1 MSELLD
7 IAFISGL
14 IGATMRM
21 ATPIIFAT
29 LGEILSER
37 AGVLNLGIEG
47 IMLMGAMTGFLVTFT
62 SGSIWLGVLA
72 AAGVGMLLGLLMA
85 FLAVYLGLSQ
95 HVSGLGITLFATG
108 LAMFVY
114 RLHFGSPTVPPII
127 EPFKQI
133 SIPLLSKIPV
143 IGPGLFTQYSLTYI
157 AWLLIPILS
166 ILLYRTKI
174 GLKIRTVGE
183 NPVVADTVGVNVL
196 LTRTLCL
203 AAGGALMG
211 VGGAFLTLAHQNM
224 FLIDVIGGR
233 GWVAIAMVIFGN
245 WDPFKGALG
254 ALIFGFL
261 DGLQLRLQGVGVD
274 SLSADHRGPDQC
286 FPQSHRTG
294 GTAEALPPGGKGR
307 LGRSNGD
314 CRMSNAGSGF
324 PAANQSS

>member
-1 MSELLD
+1 MSEIFD

-14 IGATMRM
+14 MGATMRM

-47 IMLMGAMTGFLVTFT
+47 IMLMGAMTGFLFTFT
-62 SGSIWLGVLA
+62 SGSIWLGVFA
-72 AAGVGMLLGLLMA
+72 AACVGMILGMLMA
-85 FLAVYLGLSQ
+85 LLSVNLGLSQ
-95 HVSGLGITLFATG
+95 HVSGLGITLFAAG
-108 LAMFVY
+108 LAMFIY
-114 RLHFGSPTVPPII
+114 RLHFGSPTVPPVI

-133 SIPLLSKIPV
+133 ALPILSKIPL
-143 IGPGLFTQYSLTYI
+143 IGPGLFTQYSLTYV
-157 AWLLIPILS
+157 AWLLVPAMS
-166 ILLYRTKI
+166 ILLYKTKI

-183 NPVVADTVGVNVL
+183 NPVVADTVGVNVT

-203 AAGGALMG
+203 VVGGAFMG

-245 WDPFKGALG
+245 WDPVKGTIG

-261 DGLQLRLQGVGVD
+261 DGLQLRLQGVGLEIPFHIFLMIPYLLTIVALIGV
-274 SLSADHRGPDQC
+274 SRRAAVPAGLLKPYR
-286 FPQSHRTG
+286 REEKG
-294 GTAEALPPGGKGR
+294 G
-307 LGRSNGD
+307 
-314 CRMSNAGSGF
+314 
-324 PAANQSS
+324 

>member
-1 MSELLD
+1 M
-7 IAFISGL
+7 
-14 IGATMRM
+14 
-21 ATPIIFAT
+21 
-29 LGEILSER
+29 
-37 AGVLNLGIEG
+37 LNLGIEG

-72 AAGVGMLLGLLMA
+72 GAGVGMLLGLLMA

-108 LAMFVY
+108 LAMFIY
-114 RLHFGSPTVPPII
+114 RLHFGAPTVPPII

-133 SIPLLSKIPV
+133 TIPLLSKIPV

-157 AWLLIPILS
+157 AWLLIPALS
-166 ILLYRTKI
+166 ILLYKTKI

-203 AAGGALMG
+203 VAGGALMG
-211 VGGAFLTLAHQNM
+211 IGGAFLTLAHQNM

-245 WDPFKGALG
+245 WDPLKGAFG

-261 DGLQLRLQGVGVD
+261 DALQLRLQGLGIAVSFHIFLMIPYLLTIVALISVSRKASIPA
-274 SLSADHRGPDQC
+274 SLLKPYR
-286 FPQSHRTG
+286 REEKG
-294 GTAEALPPGGKGR
+294 G
-307 LGRSNGD
+307 
-314 CRMSNAGSGF
+314 
-324 PAANQSS
+324 

>member
-1 MSELLD
+1 MSEFLD

-47 IMLMGAMTGFLVTFT
+47 IMLMGAMTGFLVTFS

-72 AAGVGMLLGLLMA
+72 AAGIGMLLGLLMA

-108 LAMFVY
+108 LAMFIY

-133 SIPLLSKIPV
+133 SLPILSKIPL
-143 IGPGLFTQYSLTYI
+143 IGPGLFTQYSLTYL
-157 AWLLIPILS
+157 AWLLVPILS
-166 ILLYRTKI
+166 IFLYRTKI

-196 LTRTLCL
+196 LVRTLCL
-203 AAGGALMG
+203 VAGGALMG
-211 VGGAFLTLAHQNM
+211 IGGAFLTLAHQNM

-245 WDPFKGALG
+245 WDPYKGALG

-261 DGLQLRLQGVGVD
+261 DGLQLRLQGLGIAISFHVFLMIPYLLTIVALISVSRKASVPAG
-274 SLSADHRGPDQC
+274 LLKPYR
-286 FPQSHRTG
+286 REEKG
-294 GTAEALPPGGKGR
+294 G
-307 LGRSNGD
+307 
-314 CRMSNAGSGF
+314 
-324 PAANQSS
+324 

>member
-1 MSELLD
+1 MSEIFEL
-7 IAFISGL
+7 AFISGL
-14 IGATMRM
+14 IGAMMRM

-47 IMLMGAMTGFLVTFT
+47 IMLMGAMTGFLVTFST
-62 SGSIWLGVLA
+62 GSIWVGVLA
-72 AAGVGMLLGLLMA
+72 AAGVGMLLALLMA

-114 RLHFGSPTVPPII
+114 RLYFGSPTVPPIV
-127 EPFKQI
+127 EPFQQI
-133 SIPLLSKIPV
+133 ALPLLSKIPV

-157 AWLLIPILS
+157 AWILIPLMS
-166 ILLYRTKI
+166 ILLYKTKV

-183 NPVVADTVGVNVL
+183 NPVVADTVGVNVN

-203 AAGGALMG
+203 MAGGGLMG
-211 VGGAFLTLAHQNM
+211 IGGAFLTLAHQNM

-245 WDPFKGALG
+245 WDPVKGTIG
-254 ALIFGFL
+254 ALIFGLL
-261 DGLQLRLQGVGVD
+261 DGLQLRLQSVGVAIPFHIFLMIPYLLTIVALI
-274 SLSADHRGPDQC
+274 SVSRKAAVPAGLLKPYR
-286 FPQSHRTG
+286 REEKG
-294 GTAEALPPGGKGR
+294 G
-307 LGRSNGD
+307 
-314 CRMSNAGSGF
+314 
-324 PAANQSS
+324 

>member
-14 IGATMRM
+14 MGATMRM

-47 IMLMGAMTGFLVTFT
+47 IMLMGAMTGFLVTFS

-108 LAMFVY
+108 LAMFIY

-166 ILLYRTKI
+166 ILLYRTKV

-196 LTRTLCL
+196 LTRTLCVV
-203 AAGGALMG
+203 AGGALMG

-261 DGLQLRLQGVGVD
+261 DGLQLRLQGVGIAV
-274 SLSADHRGPDQC
+274 SFHLFLMIPYLLTIVALISVSRKATVPAGLLKPYR
-286 FPQSHRTG
+286 REEKG
-294 GTAEALPPGGKGR
+294 G
-307 LGRSNGD
+307 
-314 CRMSNAGSGF
+314 
-324 PAANQSS
+324 

>member
-1 MSELLD
+1 MSELFD

-47 IMLMGAMTGFLVTFT
+47 IMLMGAMTGFLVTFS
-62 SGSIWLGVLA
+62 SGSIWLGILA
-72 AAGVGMLLGLLMA
+72 AAGIGMLLGLLMA

-108 LAMFVY
+108 LAMFIY

-127 EPFKQI
+127 QPFKQI
-133 SIPLLSKIPV
+133 SLPILSKIPI

-157 AWLLIPILS
+157 AWLLVPIMS

-196 LTRTLCL
+196 LVRTLCL
-203 AAGGALMG
+203 VAGGALMG
-211 VGGAFLTLAHQNM
+211 IGGAFLTLAHQNM

-245 WDPFKGALG
+245 WNPLKGACG

-261 DGLQLRLQGVGVD
+261 DGLQLRLQGLGIAVSFHIFLMIPYLLTIVALISVSRKASVPAG
-274 SLSADHRGPDQC
+274 LLKPYR
-286 FPQSHRTG
+286 REEKG
-294 GTAEALPPGGKGR
+294 G
-307 LGRSNGD
+307 
-314 CRMSNAGSGF
+314 
-324 PAANQSS
+324 

>member
-7 IAFISGL
+7 VAFISGL

-29 LGEILSER
+29 LGEILTER

-47 IMLMGAMTGFLVTFT
+47 IMLMGAMTGFLVTFN
-62 SGSIWLGVLA
+62 SGSIWAGVLA
-72 AAGVGMLLGLLMA
+72 AAMIGMLLGLLMA
-85 FLAVYLGLSQ
+85 FLAVNLGLSQ
-95 HVSGLGITLFATG
+95 HVAGLGITLFATG

-114 RLHFGSPTVPPII
+114 RLHFGSPTVPPTID
-127 EPFKQI
+127 PFKQI
-133 SIPLLSKIPV
+133 TLPLLAKIPI

-157 AWLLIPILS
+157 AWLLIPAMS
-166 ILLYRTKI
+166 ILLYKTRL

-183 NPVVADTVGVNVL
+183 NPVVADTVGVNVT

-203 AAGGALMG
+203 VFGGALMG
-211 VGGAFLTLAHQNM
+211 IGGAFLTLAHQNM

-261 DGLQLRLQGVGVD
+261 DGLQLRLQGLGIAISFHLFLMIPYLLTIV
-274 SLSADHRGPDQC
+274 
-286 FPQSHRTG
+286 
-294 GTAEALPPGGKGR
+294 ALISVSRKASVPAGLLKPYRREEKG
-307 LGRSNGD
+307 
-314 CRMSNAGSGF
+314 
-324 PAANQSS
+324 

>member
-1 MSELLD
+1 MGEITD

-21 ATPIIFAT
+21 ATPIIYAT
-29 LGEILSER
+29 LGEILAER

-47 IMLMGAMTGFLVTFT
+47 IMLMGAMTGFLFTFS
-62 SGSIWLGVLA
+62 SGSVWLGVFA
-72 AAGVGMLLGLLMA
+72 AACVGMLLGLLMA
-85 FLAVYLGLSQ
+85 WLSVHLGLSQ

-108 LAMFVY
+108 LAMFIY

-127 EPFKQI
+127 EPFKQVTL
-133 SIPLLSKIPV
+133 PLLSKIPL
-143 IGPGLFTQYSLTYI
+143 IGSALFRQYSLTYI
-157 AWLLIPILS
+157 AWLLVPAMS
-166 ILLYRTKI
+166 ILLYKTKI

-183 NPVVADTVGVNVL
+183 NPVVADTVGVNVT

-203 AAGGALMG
+203 VAGGAFMG

-245 WDPFKGALG
+245 WDPVKGAIG

-261 DGLQLRLQGVGVD
+261 DGLQLRLQNVGLVIPFHVFLMVPYLLTIIALIGVSRRATVPA
-274 SLSADHRGPDQC
+274 SLLKPYR
-286 FPQSHRTG
+286 REEKG
-294 GTAEALPPGGKGR
+294 G
-307 LGRSNGD
+307 
-314 CRMSNAGSGF
+314 
-324 PAANQSS
+324 

>member
-14 IGATMRM
+14 MGATMRM

-47 IMLMGAMTGFLVTFT
+47 IMLMGAMTGFLVTFN

-108 LAMFVY
+108 LAMFIY

-143 IGPGLFTQYSLTYI
+143 IGPGLLTQYSLTYI
-157 AWLLIPILS
+157 AWLLIPILA
-166 ILLYRTKI
+166 ILLYRTKV

-196 LTRTLCL
+196 LTRTLCVV
-203 AAGGALMG
+203 AGGALMG
-211 VGGAFLTLAHQNM
+211 IGGAFLTLAHQNM

-261 DGLQLRLQGVGVD
+261 DGLQLRLQGVGVAV
-274 SLSADHRGPDQC
+274 SFHLFLMIPYLLTIVALISVSRKATVPAGLLKPYR
-286 FPQSHRTG
+286 REEKG
-294 GTAEALPPGGKGR
+294 G
-307 LGRSNGD
+307 
-314 CRMSNAGSGF
+314 
-324 PAANQSS
+324 